1 MDNIQFEISHDRVLA
16 IIAKQIDVSVDQ
28 VTLTIKDEGPAG
40 SVIVA
45 AIIRTDLAQA
55 NKIDRKLKRLGGT
68 DVEADTEEPQIRHG

>member
-28 VTLTIKDEGPAG
+28 VTLTFKDEGPG

-68 DVEADTEEPQIRHG
+68 DVEADTEEQIRHG